1 MRAIS
6 LLALAA
12 LLLAGCGG
20 SGEDAAIPASS
31 AQTTESASADA
42 SSSSSSSSNSATSS
56 TSSASST
63 STAGSAGGTSLASS
77 SSSSGSSSSAGS
89 SSAGATPSTAVQ
101 YVAYFLGYNYAS
113 AAIYLAS
120 QTSPASPGQCNGT
133 PFTATASNLHF
144 EGGFYPGNV
153 AGYDSSGAILCLT
166 DDGANPS
173 SLQNVVPIPPLP
185 DGSAPGHPTGLDPAG
200 QYVVGDGADAHPY
213 LFNAQTGQV
222 TDLSAALT
230 AAGVI
235 DLDIGA
241 PVGVDSAGEV
251 AGGSGDGTV
260 WLYSQGTVTV
270 LSITHSGGG
279 PDSSIAGGTV
289 ILSPV
294 SIDGRGDIG
303 AISANPQ
310 LPTQFWLLLR
320 TDPLTSGS

>member
-1 MRAIS
+1 MRAI
-6 LLALAA
+6 LLVALAP

-20 SGEDAAIPASS
+20 SGDDAAIPASS
-31 AQTTESASADA
+31 AQTTGSTSADA
-42 SSSSSSSSNSATSS
+42 SSSSSSAADSA

-63 STAGSAGGTSLASS
+63 GTAGSAEGTSSASS
-77 SSSSGSSSSAGS
+77 SSFSGS
-89 SSAGATPSTAVQ
+89 SSAGAATSTAVQ
-101 YVAYFLGYNYAS
+101 YVAYSLGYNYAS
-113 AAIYLAS
+113 AAIYLEP

-173 SLQNVVPIPPLP
+173 SLQNVVAIPPLP

-213 LFNAQTGQV
+213 LFNAQTGEV

-260 WLYSQGTVTV
+260 WLYSRGTVTV

-320 TDPLTSGS
+320 TNPLTSSS